1 MQCCLLSRKLAKYR
15 TDREAESGKVAFG
28 QNIAG
33 HDFPGRI
40 NILER
45 PAFTIYYSPVLVYRD
60 THIRKSDTWFER
72 KSIEWRAVNGHSP
85 VTFAGFD
92 TASCDAVQHFHFS

>member
-15 TDREAESGKVAFG
+15 TDCKTEPGKVAPG

-40 NILER
+40 NILEW
-45 PAFTIYYSPVLVYRD
+45 PAFKIYYSPLLVYRD
-60 THIRKSDTWFER
+60 SHICKSDTRFEG
-72 KSIEWRAVNGHSP
+72 KAIEWRAVNGHSP

-92 TASCDAVQHFHFS
+92 TASCDAIQ